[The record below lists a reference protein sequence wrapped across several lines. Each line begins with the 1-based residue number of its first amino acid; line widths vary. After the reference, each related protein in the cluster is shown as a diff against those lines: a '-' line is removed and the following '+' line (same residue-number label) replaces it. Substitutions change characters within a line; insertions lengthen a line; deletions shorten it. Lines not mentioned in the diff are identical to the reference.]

1 MSDKKIIDMD
11 DLVLDNVS
19 IDDLVSLPNV
29 PDAAN
34 DWKHKSEANTAPSVN
49 SVDELDVSSVDFSV
63 LDPERDEAPDPYGNG
78 APYVGNRFERAAE
91 PAPEPVPEKPSYAM
105 PAGGINVEKIT
116 PPTGGINVEKFTP
129 PTGGITVEKIPS
141 AAGGINVEK
150 AAAPSDSVNVDKIS
164 SDIPGLDFELP
175 KLKKVSADIGA
186 DLPPLKPVSAPKSE
200 DNDLPPLKPVSVPKA
215 EDNDLPPLKPVSVPK
230 AEDNDLPPL
239 KPVSV
244 PKAEDN
250 DLPPLK
256 PVSVPK
262 AEDNDLPPLKP
273 VSVPKAEDNDLPPL
287 KPVSVPKAEDNDL
300 PPLKPVSTPK
310 PDDSGLPP
318 LKPVSVGKKSEQPE
332 PEAEE
337 THVSASEPDP
347 EFERPQRARGEEP
360 LPADMSDV
368 VAPKLDDMMEF
379 KTEKADFEQPENSV
393 KGMANPFENT
403 NMSAARRK
411 KLEQGF
417 DEPILMKRMDPST
430 YMEIEQ
436 NERMERIS
444 KGRSNVMAIAVI
456 YCIFSLCG
464 FLGDISVN
472 SAISLAIDIAF
483 GIYLFKGSRKVRMWY
498 IIWGIIDGVLG
509 VAGVVTLITA
519 AQALGITLQ
528 IMDWVNIISS
538 AVQLLYFFISA
549 ILLLANKNIREYFE
563 SL

>member
-19 IDDLVSLPNV
+19 LDDLVSLPNV

-34 DWKHKSEANTAPSVN
+34 DWKHKSDAASAPSVN
-49 SVDELDVSSVDFSV
+49 SVDELDISSVDFSV
-63 LDPERDEAPDPYGNG
+63 LDPERDEAPDPYGSG

-91 PAPEPVPEKPSYAM
+91 QPAPQPVPEKPSYAM
-105 PAGGINVEKIT
+105 PAGGINVERIT
-116 PPTGGINVEKFTP
+116 PPTGGINVEKFVP
-129 PTGGITVEKIPS
+129 PT
-141 AAGGINVEK
+141 GGINVEK
-150 AAAPSDSVNVDKIS
+150 ITPSAGGISVEKTAAPSGGINVDKLS

-175 KLKKVSADIGA
+175 KLKKVSADIDA
-186 DLPPLKPVSAPKSE
+186 DLPPLKSVSVPKAE
-200 DNDLPPLKPVSVPKA
+200 DSDLPPLKPVSVPKA
-215 EDNDLPPLKPVSVPK
+215 EDSDLPPLKPVSVPK
-230 AEDNDLPPL
+230 AEDSDLPPL

-244 PKAEDN
+244 PKAD
-250 DLPPLK
+250 D
-256 PVSVPK
+256 SG
-262 AEDNDLPPLKP
+262 
-273 VSVPKAEDNDLPPL
+273 
-287 KPVSVPKAEDNDL
+287 L

-310 PDDSGLPP
+310 TDDSGLPPLKPVSTPKADDSGLPP
-318 LKPVSVGKKSEQPE
+318 LKPVSVGKKSV
-332 PEAEE
+332 EAAPEE
-337 THVSASEPDP
+337 TKAAAAEPDI
-347 EFERPQRARGEEP
+347 EFDRPQRARGEEP

-379 KTEKADFEQPENSV
+379 KTKKADFEQPENSV
-393 KGMANPFENT
+393 EGMANPFENA

-417 DEPILMKRMDPST
+417 DEPIVMKKMDPST

-444 KGRSNVMAIAVI
+444 KGRSSVMAIAII
-456 YCIFSLCG
+456 YCIFSVCG

-472 SAISLAIDIAF
+472 GAIALAIDIVF
-483 GIYLFKGSRKVRMWY
+483 GVYLFKGSRKVRMWY
-498 IIWGIIDGVLG
+498 IIWGFIDGILG
-509 VAGVVTLITA
+509 VVGVATILTA
-519 AQALGITLQ
+519 AKALGITLE

-538 AVQLLYFFISA
+538 AVQLLYFLVSA